1 MASYELFDVDA
12 KDGNDQLIRVPQKE
26 PVQNKTSKSQNKKK
40 CRRKKK
46 QSLHLAECL
55 KLENQR
61 QLDEVKCFK
70 DDQVDKEIRKH
81 ADELY
86 IPDTYSETLL
96 RNANDLDKPD
106 EIILKSIDTRVLDYW
121 VECNKVPSKAKLLK
135 TNFLIL
141 AAGAGHIKA
150 VQKLLTLPINVN
162 QTSTKSLSLHCTALH
177 SAISTGQIEII
188 QMLLA
193 HPDIK
198 VNKGKTITPLV
209 FAIHKKNLNIIDML
223 LQHPRIDINYES
235 TACRSPLHCAFD
247 LKQFAIIDK
256 LLQHNADTEKRDS
269 NGFTLLHI
277 ACFEQNEELVDKLL
291 KYNANV
297 NVRNNFMVTPLITA
311 CVKGNYNIA
320 EKLILHNADVH
331 YCYSDM
337 SNPNSYI
344 INTPILSAC
353 ESSSISIVELLMRHQ
368 CDINRVFK
376 SRMTPLIRMVMTQKF
391 AMVQNLIMLGAD
403 IHQTTLCNRTAIL
416 IASANGFEEI
426 VEELIVCGACNDVT
440 DENQSSLHVASMQG
454 HVKVV
459 TTLLHYSKASMAPSM
474 APSMSNIMFEA
485 NVMDRDKHGNTAI
498 HLAAMY
504 GNHLVITKLTP
515 HMISTNI
522 NPTNNKGETP
532 ILMAA
537 KYNHVKAVVCLL
549 ACNADVNHG
558 DKNGET
564 PLHVACR
571 HGNQPLVQLLLTK
584 NPCQTK
590 NKQGKLPIN
599 VAHHHPH
606 IVSLLKAQK

>member
-1 MASYELFDVDA
+1 MASYELFNVDA
-12 KDGNDQLIRVPQKE
+12 NEDDDQLIQVSQKE
-26 PVQNKTSKSQNKKK
+26 LVQKETSKQRNKKK
-40 CRRKKK
+40 GRRKKK
-46 QSLHLAECL
+46 KSCQPAECL
-55 KLENQR
+55 ELGNQLFDLKR
-61 QLDEVKCFK
+61 AQLFN
-70 DDQVDKEIRKH
+70 DDQIDKEICKH
-81 ADELY
+81 ADEMY

-96 RNANDLDKPD
+96 KNADGYLEKPD

-121 VECNKVPSKAKLLK
+121 MECNKVPSKAKLLK

-209 FAIHKKNLNIIDML
+209 FAIHKTNINIIDLL

-291 KYNANV
+291 IYNAAV

-331 YCYSDM
+331 YCYTDM
-337 SNPNSYI
+337 SNPTSYI

-403 IHQTTLCNRTAIL
+403 IHQKTLCNRTAIL

-440 DENQSSLHVASMQG
+440 DENQSSLHVAAMQG

-474 APSMSNIMFEA
+474 SNIMFET
-485 NVMDRDKHGNTAI
+485 NVMDRDIHGNTAI

-504 GNHLVITKLTP
+504 GNHLIIAKLTP

-522 NPTNNKGETP
+522 NPTNDNGETP
-532 ILMAA
+532 IIMAA
-537 KYNHVKAVVCLL
+537 KYNHVKSVVCLL

-564 PLHVACR
+564 PLHIACR

-584 NPCQTK
+584 NACQTK

-599 VAHHHPH
+599 VAQQYPQ